1 VTHIRFT
8 TAPDVYDGFGT
19 ETLEVLPFKNQHGR
33 TPYRKVEIPDQSLE
47 WQTERYASGMYPRL
61 DEKAFDEWK
70 AYGLIVPT

>member
-8 TAPDVYDGFGT
+8 TAPEPYDGFDT
-19 ETLEVLPFKNQHGR
+19 ETLEVLPFKNRQGS
-33 TPYRKVEIPDQSLE
+33 TPYRKVAIQDVHLE